1 MSWAIDGAAML
12 SLLDQAAA
20 VDVVLVSVFLPWM
33 MAELKPRAKPARG
46 EERIAHAGSQRDHH
60 LHSRAFDS
68 SKSLHSGIV
77 GDAHRLLPPLLK
89 LSLHCNV
96 DPRGAQLK

>member
-77 GDAHRLLPPLLK
+77 GTAHRLLPALLTFCLDCK
-89 LSLHCNV
+89 LCPGSV
-96 DPRGAQLK
+96 QV